1 MANPRLLGIS
11 ETEETLLYAK
21 LNEYN
26 RGRISFKKAG
36 AYLIVLPRSGHSN
49 YSLWVYSPEPE
60 KQSILFIHDLSPDI
74 YEALRMASTMFYFSK
89 RCLLIVDYNL
99 KRMQS
104 NGDDLIP
111 FGKYRGHYLHEILKV
126 DPAYLSWIAYKYTP
140 KIPKQERFVEI
151 AKVYHSV
158 HLDLMQRKARQK
170 QEAGRFLGNI
180 GEKVTDLTLKVLKV
194 RIEDDPYKTRGNG
207 TTVLFYVRQIVTLA
221 DPSANR
227 VVIRF
232 TSKSPSQESCQV
244 PATEREY
251 KVNELIHIASARVA
265 RIYELHGMKYT
276 RLSHVKLQE
285 INSYANRF

>member
-1 MANPRLLGIS
+1 M
-11 ETEETLLYAK
+11 
-21 LNEYN
+21 
-26 RGRISFKKAG
+26 
-36 AYLIVLPRSGHSN
+36 
-49 YSLWVYSPEPE
+49 
-60 KQSILFIHDLSPDI
+60 
-74 YEALRMASTMFYFSK
+74 
-89 RCLLIVDYNL
+89 
-99 KRMQS
+99 
-104 NGDDLIP
+104 
-111 FGKYRGHYLHEILKV
+111 KV

-194 RIEDDPYKTRGNG
+194 RIEDDPYKTRVNG

-251 KVNELIHIASARVA
+251 KVNELIHIASVRVA

>member
-1 MANPRLLGIS
+1 
-11 ETEETLLYAK
+11 
-21 LNEYN
+21 
-26 RGRISFKKAG
+26 
-36 AYLIVLPRSGHSN
+36 
-49 YSLWVYSPEPE
+49 
-60 KQSILFIHDLSPDI
+60 
-74 YEALRMASTMFYFSK
+74 
-89 RCLLIVDYNL
+89 
-99 KRMQS
+99 
-104 NGDDLIP
+104 
-111 FGKYRGHYLHEILKV
+111 
-126 DPAYLSWIAYKYTP
+126 
-140 KIPKQERFVEI
+140 
-151 AKVYHSV
+151 
-158 HLDLMQRKARQK
+158 MQRKARQK

-194 RIEDDPYKTRGNG
+194 RIEDDPYKTRVNG

-265 RIYELHGMKYT
+265 RIYELRGMKYT